1 MRSYLHPPGTEA
13 SPVELTEISSHG
25 RLEVMPLQ
33 LKHRALYAAFDRFP
47 SQKGAASHIY
57 RMSQTLFDLMQGG
70 LLYVLGDEE
79 LPVYQKEE
87 SIEILRY
94 SRPVTNFLERT
105 WRYGRRLSALLEQQ
119 SDSLRICHFRDPWS
133 GVPILTHKGRKY
145 VTVYEVNGLPSIEL
159 PYSYPKAAPSQ
170 LARIRDAER
179 FCWSEA
185 DMVITPSRTI
195 KENLVRLG
203 AAAGKITVIPNGA
216 DIAPASIR
224 PPDAPSRYII
234 YFGALQRWQGVDIL
248 LRAFA
253 RLADLDDL
261 RLVICSSTHP
271 RTAKAYRKLAE
282 KLGVAERTSW
292 FFRMSERELAPWRAH
307 ALLSVAPLTECSRN
321 LDQGCCPLKIL
332 ESMASG
338 VPVVASDL
346 ASVRE
351 IITDRIEGRL
361 VRPDRPAELARVIRI
376 VLEYPDHL
384 QVMGEKARRRIE
396 HGFTWTDCTA
406 RLTAFY
412 RSGCSAVSSPFEDD
426 TVETSLSGSQVSGEP
441 ERKEQSL

>member
-1 MRSYLHPPGTEA
+1 
-13 SPVELTEISSHG
+13 
-25 RLEVMPLQ
+25 MPLQ

-70 LLYVLGDEE
+70 LLYALGDEE
-79 LPVYQKEE
+79 LPVYQKED

-94 SRPVTNFLERT
+94 SRPVANFLERT
-105 WRYGRRLSALLEQQ
+105 LRYGRRLSALLEQQ
-119 SDSLRICHFRDPWS
+119 GDSLRLCHFRDPWS
-133 GVPILTHKGRKY
+133 GVPILTHRDRRY

-159 PYSYPKAAPSQ
+159 PYSYPKAAPLT
-170 LARIRDAER
+170 LARIREAER

-185 DMVITPSRTI
+185 DSIITPSRTI
-195 KENLVRLG
+195 KDNLVRLG
-203 AAAGKITVIPNGA
+203 AAAEKITVIPNGA
-216 DIAPASIR
+216 DIPSASARPA
-224 PPDAPSRYII
+224 DAPSRYII
-234 YFGALQRWQGVDIL
+234 YFGALQRWQGVDVL

-261 RLVICSSTHP
+261 GLVICSSTHP
-271 RTAKAYRKLAE
+271 RLAKAYRKLAE
-282 KLGVAERTSW
+282 KLGVAERMLW
-292 FFRMSERELAPWRAH
+292 FFRIQEGELAPWRAH

-338 VPVVASDL
+338 VPVLASDL
-346 ASVRE
+346 PSVRE
-351 IITDRIEGRL
+351 IMTDRVDGRL
-361 VRPDRPAELARVIRI
+361 VRPDRPAELARAIR
-376 VLEYPDHL
+376 VLLEYPDYL
-384 QVMGEKARRRIE
+384 RVMGEKARLAIE
-396 HGFTWTDCTA
+396 QDFTWTDCAA

-412 RSGCSAVSSPFEDD
+412 AAVCAEARADAWATDSSLTKDNAD
-426 TVETSLSGSQVSGEP
+426 ETSLSGSQASDGP